1 MRFRIEFETA
11 SIPTPSCEV
20 DIPYDDEAIA
30 DAQHMVQ
37 DDRHG
42 WDRVTDF
49 EHHMADRLAECMSVR
64 VIPDLPNAGIERPRK
79 PQKEA

>member
-1 MRFRIEFETA
+1 MRLRIEFETA

-20 DIPYDDEAIA
+20 DIPDDDEAIA
-30 DAQHMVQ
+30 DAQRMVQ

-49 EHHMADRLAECMSVR
+49 ERHMADRLAECMLVR
-64 VIPDLPNAGIERPRK
+64 VIPSLPN
-79 PQKEA
+79 KEVRVSE